1 MIINKIKL
9 NNFGIFKGQHE
20 IDLTPKNDKPVV
32 LFGALNGSGKTTL
45 LEGIQIALYG
55 QSSKVGFR
63 GKKNYLHYLKSM
75 INHHIEENENTFLG

>member
-9 NNFGIFKGQHE
+9 NNFGIFFGPHE
-20 IDLTPKNDKPVV
+20 INIEPKKNKPVV

-55 QSSKVGFR
+55 QSAQIEFR
-63 GKKNYLHYLKSM
+63 GKKNYSKYLQSL
-75 INHHIEENENTFLG
+75 INKKAKARRRR